1 MAEQILVTGGAG
13 YIGSHVVVALHEAGY
28 TPVIFDNF
36 NNARRD
42 VPVRLA
48 QIMGTAPSV
57 IEGDI
62 RDSAC
67 LDQAFQEHEVGGVIH
82 LAAHKAVGESVAKP
96 LAYFDNNVGGF
107 LNLLG
112 AMERA
117 GCKRLVFSSSA
128 TVYGEPD
135 ETPTPETAPRRAMN
149 PYGRTKIICEEMLQD
164 LCAADPEWAVGV
176 LRYFNPAGAHG
187 SALIG
192 EDPADIPNNLMPYIA
207 KVATGALAKISVF
220 GNDYDTPDGTG
231 VRDYIHVEDLAEGHV
246 LSLAQLRQGHGHLVN
261 LGTGRGYSVLEMIA
275 AYQRATN
282 RQLPY
287 EIVARREGDVP
298 IYCAKTEKARDLLG
312 FEAKRGLDEMCASSW
327 AWMQAQER
335 GND

>member
-1 MAEQILVTGGAG
+1 
-13 YIGSHVVVALHEAGY
+13 
-28 TPVIFDNF
+28 
-36 NNARRD
+36 
-42 VPVRLA
+42 
-48 QIMGTAPSV
+48 
-57 IEGDI
+57 
-62 RDSAC
+62 
-67 LDQAFQEHEVGGVIH
+67 
-82 LAAHKAVGESVAKP
+82 
-96 LAYFDNNVGGF
+96 
-107 LNLLG
+107 
-112 AMERA
+112 
-117 GCKRLVFSSSA
+117 
-128 TVYGEPD
+128 
-135 ETPTPETAPRRAMN
+135 MN

-246 LSLAQLRQGHGHLVN
+246 LSLAQLRQGNGHLVN

-327 AWMQAQER
+327 ACMRAQER

>member
-82 LAAHKAVGESVAKP
+82 LAAHKAVGESVTKP

-246 LSLAQLRQGHGHLVN
+246 LSLAQLRQGNGHLVN

>member
-28 TPVIFDNF
+28 RPVIFDNF

-82 LAAHKAVGESVAKP
+82 LAAHKAVGESVTKP

-246 LSLAQLRQGHGHLVN
+246 LSLAQLRQGNGHLVN

-335 GND
+335 RND

>member
-67 LDQAFQEHEVGGVIH
+67 LDQAFQEHEFGGVIH

-107 LNLLG
+107 SNLLS

-246 LSLAQLRQGHGHLVN
+246 LSLVQLRQGNGHLVN

>member
-28 TPVIFDNF
+28 RPVIFDNF

-57 IEGDI
+57 IVGDI

-82 LAAHKAVGESVAKP
+82 LAAHKAVGESVTKP

-246 LSLAQLRQGHGHLVN
+246 LSLAQLRQGNGHLVN